1 MSHSPLPA
9 NIIEVMSS
17 CKEQI
22 SRYYSSSAVH
32 ENVGVLGV
40 VGLDCYNVAVKG
52 VPPKLLVVNPSKIF
66 LVNNDFVD
74 ILLLIVSS
82 IVCSLTFLIA
92 TTISVLAEY
101 SVFSS

>member
-1 MSHSPLPA
+1 MSHPPLPV

-17 CKEQI
+17 SKEQI
-22 SRYYSSSAVH
+22 RRYYSSNAVH

-40 VGLDCYNVAVKG
+40 VGLDCYNVTVKG

-74 ILLLIVSS
+74 ILLFIVSS
-82 IVCSLTFLIA
+82 IVCSLPFLIV
-92 TTISVLAEY
+92 TY
-101 SVFSS
+101 